1 MPLVGIKEILVDAR
15 KRRYGVPCL
24 LAGNLEMIIGQ
35 IKAAEAKKSPL
46 ILAYNSG
53 VTPQVPMDLAMPLI
67 VNAASQANVPVA
79 SILDHGQSFD
89 VVVQAIHLGS
99 SSVMF
104 DGSVLPYE
112 ENVKQTTEIVNVAHA
127 VGVSVEAELGSVGG
141 SSVEIG
147 MNYELDS
154 SRDPADYFTDPQ
166 MAADFVKRTGVDVLA
181 ISFGNAH
188 GPYRGEPNLD
198 LERVREIHKLVEIPL
213 VMHGASGL
221 TDDDYGRI
229 IAAGIS
235 KINYYSAMG
244 RSASQN
250 LKHALMSTDD
260 ETIIFHQTISWA
272 VDYFDTETQKL
283 LDLLGCSG
291 KAAK

>member
-15 KRRYGVPCL
+15 KKKYGIPCL

-35 IKAAEAKKSPL
+35 IKAAEAQASPL

-53 VTPQVPMDLAMPLI
+53 VTPQVPMELAMPLI
-67 VNAASQANVPVA
+67 VNAARQARVPVA
-79 SILDHGQSFD
+79 SILDHGQSLE
-89 VVVQAIHLGS
+89 VAVQAIQLGS

-104 DGSVLPYE
+104 DGSALPYE
-112 ENVKQTTEIVNVAHA
+112 ENVKQTKEIVRVAHA
-127 VGVSVEAELGSVGG
+127 VGVSVEAELGSIGG

-147 MNYELDS
+147 MTSMVDS
-154 SRDPADYFTDPQ
+154 NVDPANYFTDPQ
-166 MAADFVKRTGVDVLA
+166 RAADFVERTGVDVLA
-181 ISFGNAH
+181 ISFGNVH

-198 LERVREIHKLVEIPL
+198 LNRVRTIYDLADIPL

-221 TDDDYGRI
+221 INDDYGRI
-229 IAAGIS
+229 IASGIS

-250 LKHALMSTDD
+250 LKRTMMEADD
-260 ETIIFHQTISWA
+260 ETMIYHQTISWGI
-272 VDYFDTETQKL
+272 DYFYMETKKL
-283 LDLLGCSG
+283 LDLLGCSD
-291 KAAK
+291 KTQ

>member
-1 MPLVGIKEILVDAR
+1 MPLVGIKEILTDAR
-15 KRRYGVPCL
+15 KKKYGIPCM

-35 IKAAEAKKSPL
+35 IKAAEANQSPL

-53 VTPQVPMDLAMPLI
+53 VTPQVPMELAMPLI
-67 VNAASQANVPVA
+67 VNAASRANVPVA
-79 SILDHGQSFD
+79 SILDHGQRLE
-89 VVVQAIHLGS
+89 VAVQAIHLGS

-104 DGSVLPYE
+104 DGSALPYD
-112 ENVKQTTEIVNVAHA
+112 ENVKQTTEIVKIAHA
-127 VGVSVEAELGSVGG
+127 VGVSVEAELGSIGG

-166 MAADFVKRTGVDVLA
+166 MAVDFVNKTGVDVLA

-198 LERVREIHKLVEIPL
+198 LDRVREIHSLVDVPL

-221 TDDDYGRI
+221 TDSDYGRI

-235 KINYYSAMG
+235 KINYYSAMARG
-244 RSASQN
+244 ASQS
-250 LKHALMSTDD
+250 LKQIMMSADD
-260 ETIIFHQTISWA
+260 ETMIYHQEISWGI
-272 VDYFDTETQKL
+272 DYFYIETRKL

-291 KAAK
+291 KAI

>member
-15 KRRYGVPCL
+15 KKRYGVPCL

-35 IKAAEAKKSPL
+35 IKAAEAQKSPL

-67 VNAASQANVPVA
+67 VNAAGQADVPVA
-79 SILDHGQSFD
+79 SILDHGQSLD
-89 VVVQAIHLGS
+89 VAVQAIHLGS

-166 MAADFVKRTGVDVLA
+166 MASDFVKRTGVDVLA
-181 ISFGNAH
+181 IAFGNVH
-188 GPYRGEPNLD
+188 GVYRGEPKLD
-198 LERVREIHKLVEIPL
+198 LSLVRQIRQEVEVPL

-221 TDDDYGRI
+221 TDDDYVHI
-229 IAAGIS
+229 IDSGIS
-235 KINYYSAMG
+235 KINYYTAMSRRVSNSIKEMMTAANPETNMYHDLISA
-244 RSASQN
+244 
-250 LKHALMSTDD
+250 
-260 ETIIFHQTISWA
+260 TIDFF
-272 VDYFDTETQKL
+272 YEDTKTL
-283 LDLLGCSG
+283 LHTLRCAGQVN
-291 KAAK
+291 